1 MFFFFNFITDL
12 LPCSHHELL
21 LLCCSVYKTKTY
33 IFWRT
38 TYFEGSPHVVT
49 WLGPNLSRYFES
61 TTCLASCTR
70 DNAAPG
76 WEGWMYAL
84 YTERAAFD
92 LRVKRLLWFRERMQ
106 FSGILWHMNR
116 QKICSSSQMM
126 EMWMTPLPS
135 SSLGKYRTVNQINQ
149 NVSQIMIFYS
159 LFTHLYVVK

>member
-1 MFFFFNFITDL
+1 MFFFFSFITGL

-38 TYFEGSPHVVT
+38 TYFEGSPHVVM
-49 WLGPNLSRYFES
+49 WLGPNLSRHFKS
-61 TTCLASCTR
+61 TASLASWTH
-70 DNAAPG
+70 DNTAPG

-116 QKICSSSQMM
+116 QKDLFKLTDDGDVNDTFAFFFPRKIQNSQ
-126 EMWMTPLPS
+126 S
-135 SSLGKYRTVNQINQ
+135 NQP
-149 NVSQIMIFYS
+149 
-159 LFTHLYVVK
+159 KC